1 MKTLAETDAIRP
13 ARVDEAQLL
22 SDLALRSKAHWG
34 YSPEFIER
42 CRDELSYDAEQLLAE
57 HMRFF
62 VLVSAERV
70 VGFYALKRLSKREIE
85 LEAMFVEPA
94 FIGSGCG
101 RSLIEHAKA
110 TAAALGATQLIIQ
123 SDPYAK
129 RFYVAAGGVVTGTR
143 ESASIPGRYL
153 PTLAIDLKELFTS

>member
-1 MKTLAETDAIRP
+1 MSEAESIRP
-13 ARVDEAQLL
+13 ARVDEAGLL

-42 CRDELSYDAEQLLAE
+42 CRAELSYSEEQLLAE

-62 VLVSAERV
+62 VLESAQRV
-70 VGFYALKRLSKREIE
+70 VGFYALKQLSRIEIE

-94 FIGSGCG
+94 FIGHGFG
-101 RSLIEHAKA
+101 RLLMEHAKSI
-110 TAAALGATQLIIQ
+110 AAEMGAKQLIIQ
-123 SDPYAK
+123 SDPYAA
-129 RFYVAAGGVVTGTR
+129 RFYAAAGGVVTGTR

-153 PTLAIDLKELFTS
+153 PTLAIDLASRM

>member
-1 MKTLAETDAIRP
+1 MSEADSIRP
-13 ARVDEAQLL
+13 ARVDEAGLL

-42 CRDELSYDAEQLLAE
+42 CRAELSYSEEQLLAE

-62 VLVSAERV
+62 VLESVQRI
-70 VGFYALKRLSKREIE
+70 VGFYALKRLSRTEIE

-94 FIGSGCG
+94 FIGNGSG
-101 RSLIEHAKA
+101 RRLIEHAKSVA
-110 TAAALGATQLIIQ
+110 SEMGAKQLIIQ
-123 SDPYAK
+123 SDPYAT
-129 RFYVAAGGVVTGTR
+129 RFYAAAGGVVTGTR

-153 PTLAIDLKELFTS
+153 PTLAIDLASRMDS